1 MGSDKD
7 LEPILSLDLYY
18 NIRTHFVKRLYDLNK
33 LLTSEYSN
41 NENKSQYHY

>member
-18 NIRTHFVKRLYDLNK
+18 NIRTHFVKRVYNLNK
-33 LLTSEYSN
+33 LRYQIYN
-41 NENKSQYHY
+41 